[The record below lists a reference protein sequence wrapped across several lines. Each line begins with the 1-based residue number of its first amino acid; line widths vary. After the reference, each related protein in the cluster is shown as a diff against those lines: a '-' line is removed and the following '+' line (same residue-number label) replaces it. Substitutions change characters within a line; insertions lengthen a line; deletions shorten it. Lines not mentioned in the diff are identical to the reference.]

1 MAYNSSHSSSKI
13 LKHTVPDCYAE
24 PKDGT
29 DENVLKQLSNVQGHI
44 VMYPLEFLKDEEG
57 AQLLPH
63 FGEKEFLVSSHFFT

>member
-1 MAYNSSHSSSKI
+1 M
-13 LKHTVPDCYAE
+13 
-24 PKDGT
+24 
-29 DENVLKQLSNVQGHI
+29 SNVQGHI